1 MDKVEKMSLSKMRQV
16 QSMKMGNLQRWELK
30 KKKKKLLIQY
40 DTTHYKW
47 NQMRHNI
54 RMLGSCVPKFQ
65 LINNF
70 KIMQQEKGKWGRQ
83 SGQMSLCRS

>member
-1 MDKVEKMSLSKMRQV
+1 MDKVKKMSLSKMRQV
-16 QSMKMGNLQRWELK
+16 QSMKMGNLQGWEL
-30 KKKKKLLIQY
+30 KKKKLLIQC

-47 NQMRHNI
+47 NQLRHNI

-70 KIMQQEKGKWGRQ
+70 KIMQQEKRK
-83 SGQMSLCRS
+83 